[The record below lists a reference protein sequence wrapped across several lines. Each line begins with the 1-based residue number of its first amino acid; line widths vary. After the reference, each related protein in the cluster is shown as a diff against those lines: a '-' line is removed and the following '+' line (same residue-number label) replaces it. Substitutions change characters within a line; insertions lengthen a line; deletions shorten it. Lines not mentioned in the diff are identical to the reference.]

1 MPDFT
6 TPAEWRS
13 NRGKQRELEKVLELP
28 ILREAFATIRGV
40 SRPNVIGTLSIE
52 SIAIRAAQIAGKHDA
67 LDDLVRLTQKPEK
80 PHQESDAHTMM
91 TPEDTYNLTKQQQE
105 P

>member
-6 TPAEWRS
+6 TVAEWRS
-13 NRGKQRELEKVLELP
+13 NRGKQRELEKALKLP
-28 ILREAFATIRGV
+28 ILREAFATIRNI
-40 SRPNVIGTLSIE
+40 SRPSVIGTLSIE

-67 LDDLVRLTQKPEK
+67 FDDLERLTQKPEK
-80 PHQESDAHTMM
+80 PQQQSDAHTMM
-91 TPEDTYNLTKQQQE
+91 TPEDIQDLTKQNQE